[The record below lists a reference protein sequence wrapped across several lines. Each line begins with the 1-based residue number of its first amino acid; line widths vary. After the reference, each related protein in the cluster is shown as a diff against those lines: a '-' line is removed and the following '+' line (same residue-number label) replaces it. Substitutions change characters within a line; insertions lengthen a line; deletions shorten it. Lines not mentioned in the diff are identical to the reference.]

1 MAMKHGSGVVIVCA
15 FALSACAGN
24 PLPPANG
31 VQATFDPATQAIQV
45 IVSNA
50 QAPYG
55 AALVSDDG
63 THYPVTLTLVS
74 SPHVNYS
81 APPSIGLGLGG
92 FGGDVGGGLG
102 FGVPLGGP
110 RPTGVDD
117 QYVAS
122 AKFGVPPDYSQR
134 WASYRVEVHVGPQA
148 IQVAAPSPT
157 RS

>member
-1 MAMKHGSGVVIVCA
+1 MKHRRSLVVVFA
-15 FALSACAGN
+15 LALSACAGN

-31 VQATFDPATQAIQV
+31 ARATFDPSAQAIQM

-50 QAPYG
+50 QAPHD
-55 AALVSDDG
+55 AALVGSDG
-63 THYPVTLTLVS
+63 THYPVALTLVS

-92 FGGDVGGGLG
+92 FGSGIGGGLG

-110 RPTGVDD
+110 RPSGVDD

-122 AKFGVPPDYSQR
+122 AKFGVPPDYAQR
-134 WASYRVEVHVGPQA
+134 WASYHLEVSVGPQK
-148 IQVAAPSPT
+148 IDLPAPSPT
-157 RS
+157 A

>member
-1 MAMKHGSGVVIVCA
+1 MKPVHGVALSCVIVLSGCA
-15 FALSACAGN
+15 SN
-24 PLPPANG
+24 PLPPPNG
-31 VQATFDPATQAIQV
+31 VRTSFDPDTQAIQF

-55 AALVSDDG
+55 AALVSGDG
-63 THYPVTLTLVS
+63 THYPVALTLVS

-92 FGGDVGGGLG
+92 FGGGVGGGLG

-110 RPTGVDD
+110 RPSGVDD
-117 QYVAS
+117 QFVAS
-122 AKFGVPPDYSQR
+122 AKIGVPADYAQR
-134 WASYRVEVHVGPQA
+134 WPSYHMEVHVGQQA
-148 IQVAAPSPT
+148 IEVPAPAPT

>member
-1 MAMKHGSGVVIVCA
+1 MKQGCGVVAICA
-15 FALSACAGN
+15 CALSACAGN
-24 PLPPANG
+24 PLPPANAAR
-31 VQATFDPATQAIQV
+31 ATFDPATQAIQV

-55 AALVSDDG
+55 ASLVSNDG

-92 FGGDVGGGLG
+92 FGGGVGGGLG

-110 RPTGVDD
+110 RPAGVDD

-134 WASYRVEVHVGPQA
+134 WTSYHIEVHAGPQA
-148 IQVAAPSPT
+148 IEVPAPSPT
-157 RS
+157 HT